1 MHVKTGDLS
10 IRAWWSEA
18 NLSLFL
24 LLLILLG
31 FVFPSLGVEKNN
43 LPLYSDIAFSVVLVV
58 GAVVAWGNRR
68 LFALTLFVVSVAM
81 VVRWAKWWMP
91 TNTMELWSAATGLA
105 AILTI
110 TVVLFWRVFR
120 PGPVT
125 WMRVQGAIAAYL
137 CLGFG
142 WAHAY
147 HIVALL
153 DPGAFSTTGSE
164 PTAVSTWANYSFGML
179 TTLGY
184 EGIGPV
190 HPVAHTLG
198 TAEAVTGQ
206 LYLAVLVA
214 RLVSA
219 QVSSAQVS
227 SAHKDADE

>member
-1 MHVKTGDLS
+1 MHVKTGDFS
-10 IRAWWSEA
+10 ILAWWSEA
-18 NLSLFL
+18 NLSIFL
-24 LLLILLG
+24 LLLVLVG

-43 LPLYSDIAFSVVLVV
+43 LSLYSDIAFSIVLIV
-58 GAVVAWGNRR
+58 GAVVGWGNRK
-68 LFALTLFVVSVAM
+68 LFALTALVGGVAL
-81 VVRWAKWWMP
+81 VVRWAKWGMP
-91 TNTMELWSAATGLA
+91 TATMELWSAATGLA
-105 AILTI
+105 AILMM

-147 HIVALL
+147 HVVALL
-153 DPGAFSTTGSE
+153 DPGAFRTTSSD
-164 PTAVSTWANYSFGML
+164 PSAVSSWVNYSFGML

-190 HPVAHTLG
+190 HPLAHTLG
-198 TAEAVTGQ
+198 TGEAVTGQ

-219 QVSSAQVS
+219 QVSSAHQNS
-227 SAHKDADE
+227 KE